1 MEHNRKQCHKGL
13 GQLGIYGYFSLY
25 RDKGG
30 EVMTISNLSV
40 DAINAAILDLQKQIN
55 ELKKKIEEKK

>member
-1 MEHNRKQCHKGL
+1 
-13 GQLGIYGYFSLY
+13 
-25 RDKGG
+25 
-30 EVMTISNLSV
+30 MTISNLSV